1 MRREITRTEPMRA
14 ALVVAVVSF
23 FLAVA
28 ITLTIAIL
36 NFLGLNIQAGGFA
49 SAAGQWSLLLIP
61 VVGTVSNFFST
72 LVFCLVYNL
81 VAPVTG
87 GIVYNTAEM
96 GGAGSADITHHDD

>member
-1 MRREITRTEPMRA
+1 MRS

-23 FLAVA
+23 FLAVVIA
-28 ITLTIAIL
+28 LTIAIL
-36 NFLGLNIQAGGFA
+36 NFVGLDIQVGGFT
-49 SAAGQWSLLLIP
+49 SAVGQWSLLLVP

-87 GIVYNTAEM
+87 GLVYNTADI
-96 GGAGSADITHHDD
+96 GGTESTDITLHDG